1 MNELKSILIIFL
13 TIIFWFLFICLAFH
27 LLAFFVIIFLGS
39 DYMSLEIRIR
49 GLFDYENVIYSGVI
63 GIFGLGQDTHGISL
77 VIMFIGIIFFFKLSH
92 RISKKI
98 VNKLI
103 KE

>member
-39 DYMSLEIRIR
+39 EYMSLEIRIR

-63 GIFGLGQDTHGISL
+63 GIVGLGQDTHGISL
-77 VIMFIGIIFFFKLSH
+77 VIMFIGIILFFNLSY
-92 RISKKI
+92 RLSKKI